1 MSFVKLHG
9 SILDSSVWGL
19 SHPTRIVW
27 LTMLAMADEHG
38 VVSASVD
45 GLARR
50 AVVTIEECQHA
61 LASFLGPDPMSRDGG
76 TGERIEKVP
85 GGWLVLNHANYRD
98 RQTRQQILTAA
109 RVAKHRKKAARD
121 CGVTG
126 NDVTPHL
133 QTSPSE
139 AEAEA
144 EADSRSREASQ
155 LASAV
160 PATGADPRDART
172 LESAHDL
179 VNRVVK
185 ARRVP

>member
-9 SILDSSVWGL
+9 SILDSSVWSL
-19 SHPTRIVW
+19 PHPTRIVW

-38 VVSASVD
+38 IVEASVD

-50 AVVTIEECQHA
+50 AVVTIDECRQA

-76 TGERIEKVP
+76 SGERIEKVP

-109 RVAKHRKKAARD
+109 RVARHRRKVAADR
-121 CGVTG
+121 VTG
-126 NDVTPHL
+126 NEVTPYL
-133 QTSPSE
+133 PTSPSE

-144 EADSRSREASQ
+144 ESRSREVSQLTSRSPATRADSQ
-155 LASAV
+155 LASTLD
-160 PATGADPRDART
+160 PAAR
-172 LESAHDL
+172 DL
-179 VNRVVK
+179 VADVAK
-185 ARRVP
+185 ARRAP

>member
-98 RQTRQQILTAA
+98 RQTRQQILAAA
-109 RVAKHRKKAARD
+109 RVAKHRKKVARD
-121 CGVTG
+121 RGVTG

-133 QTSPSE
+133 QTSPS
-139 AEAEA
+139 EAEA

-160 PATGADPRDART
+160 PATGADPQEAST
-172 LESAHDL
+172 LESARDL
-179 VNRVVK
+179 VNRVTK
-185 ARRVP
+185 ARRAP